1 MMDVE
6 CVNNMVISTCDKRVY
21 SSVYT
26 NSRFFFDRFSAEW
39 GEVLCW
45 DLHIQYNEMNLT
57 EVQVR
62 EGLLIMFN

>member
-1 MMDVE
+1 MVNYTVQCITTAANTNTSEQSRDEKIMMDVE

-39 GEVLCW
+39 GEV
-45 DLHIQYNEMNLT
+45 
-57 EVQVR
+57 
-62 EGLLIMFN
+62 